1 MDHVF
6 QFDLARKVRGQTR
19 LLIDTE
25 PLVSRRPA
33 QIAIYDQHRPSEM
46 SYAGSD
52 INGRC
57 RFTFSGLAAGN
68 EPGLGLNTCAA
79 FRGHDRCPE
88 HTISLVGRRTAA
100 EAYHIVSARQGVSQV
115 QDLSQAPMRVS
126 IYRRVP
132 IRRGDGREFQL
143 AIEFTPEHTSL
154 FPAESRDYGESGQ
167 LQSVTENIGA
177 LDAAVEEFEQQS
189 EADAES
195 QTEDEPDHHP

>member
-1 MDHVF
+1 
-6 QFDLARKVRGQTR
+6 
-19 LLIDTE
+19 
-25 PLVSRRPA
+25 
-33 QIAIYDQHRPSEM
+33 M
-46 SYAGSD
+46 SYAGRY

-68 EPGLGLNTCAA
+68 EPGLGLNTCAV

-88 HTISLVGRRTAA
+88 QTIGLVSRRTAA
-100 EAYHIVSARQGVSQV
+100 EAYHILSARQGVSQG
-115 QDLSQAPMRVS
+115 QDVSQAPMRVS
-126 IYRRVP
+126 IYRRVSIYGRVS

-143 AIEFTPEHTSL
+143 AIEFTPEHTRL
-154 FPAESRDYGESGQ
+154 FPAECRYYGESGQ

-195 QTEDEPDHHP
+195 QTEDEPDHRP